1 MMADK
6 SILTALHEFLPDAQ
20 EAFRLAKIY
29 GVWQAGGPR

>member
-20 EAFRLAKIY
+20 EAFRLAKLY
-29 GVWQAGGPR
+29 GA